1 MQGPPAKTPFLG
13 GVHGVWYRIVEQ
25 SLSFSPVH
33 GRRYVDN
40 STTDNAQHTIIN
52 NSTFWRHQMT
62 NHQEDDTVN
71 TDPKPQKLTS
81 QMFVVRIESK
91 GQVGPM
97 TAPALRTLANSGNLG
112 REDLVSVAN
121 EDKWVPAK
129 SVKGLFESQTI
140 KDKPGQ
146 LSTSPDILDNNKYL
160 AGKRYIRA
168 GTLIII
174 ILGLMFALP
183 FGLEYYNGEVN
194 RRSYHQILPSILH
207 GLLWASLPGV
217 LGGLLIALGVSMIK
231 SAHKTISKPPLG
243 TETLVQAKEH
253 FKNKNSE
260 QFKILTDEINRRK
273 SENTLPLIQLDFA
286 KIAGVIVLGLLL
298 WFGSGWFF
306 GLGTL
311 EGEMK
316 ARRETYLFPSS
327 DYAERYVRG
336 DSSVQEAIRMQSDR
350 GVWLWTKIYSGDAVT
365 VEHKTSSDSE
375 TVYVWVMNNGV
386 VQRGYVAR
394 KDIR

>member
-1 MQGPPAKTPFLG
+1 M
-13 GVHGVWYRIVEQ
+13 
-25 SLSFSPVH
+25 
-33 GRRYVDN
+33 
-40 STTDNAQHTIIN
+40 
-52 NSTFWRHQMT
+52 
-62 NHQEDDTVN
+62 
-71 TDPKPQKLTS
+71 
-81 QMFVVRIESK
+81 
-91 GQVGPM
+91 
-97 TAPALRTLANSGNLG
+97 
-112 REDLVSVAN
+112 SVAN
-121 EDKWVPAK
+121 DDKWVPAQ
-129 SVKGLFESQTI
+129 SVKGLFDSQAI
-140 KDKPGQ
+140 NDEPVQ
-146 LSTSPDILDNNKYL
+146 PSTSPEILDHNKYL
-160 AGKRYIRA
+160 SGKRYIRA

-194 RRSYHQILPSILH
+194 RRSYHQILPSIMH
-207 GLLWASLPGV
+207 GLLWGSLPGV
-217 LGGLLIALGVSMIK
+217 LGGLLVALGIAMKK

-243 TETLVQAKEH
+243 TETLVKAKEH
-253 FKNKNSE
+253 FKQKNSE
-260 QFKILTDEINRRK
+260 QFKILTDETNRRK
-273 SENTLPLIQLDFA
+273 SAKTSPPVQLDFP
-286 KIAGVIVLGLLL
+286 KIAGVVVFGILL

-336 DSSVQEAIRMQSDR
+336 DASVQEAIRMQSSK
-350 GVWLWTKIYSGDAVT
+350 GVWLWPIIHSGDAVT